1 SVNSGLAFN
10 TATDVF
16 FFDDGAPGGS
26 VDYQTTDGHSVSNTA
41 TASIVN
47 EAASSTTLTAAAS
60 GDSILI
66 ATNGTETLQGGSGN
80 DILIG
85 NSGSHTM
92 SGGGGNDTFAFLS
105 STDGP
110 GNITDFNNTTQH
122 DHIAISGSGYGGP
135 RAT

>member
-1 SVNSGLAFN
+1 TFFCDD
-10 TATDVF
+10 AT
-16 FFDDGAPGGS
+16 PGGS
-26 VDYQTTDGHSVSNTA
+26 FQYQTTDGHSVSNAATA
-41 TASIVN
+41 TVVN
-47 EAASSTTLTAAAS
+47 NAAGSTTLTAAAS

-66 ATNGTETLQGGSGN
+66 ATNGTESLQGGSGN

-85 NSGSHTM
+85 NFGSHTM

-122 DHIAISGSGYGGP
+122 DHIAISGSGYGGSLT
-135 RAT
+135 AG